1 MARHVRQV
9 QNDDVRHPPRPT
21 LTRMGLAFD
30 SRKQKFTLKT
40 YPMDLKFVVT
50 CYILTKNEKDF
61 VPAQTLC
68 PVNVLFRLPFRAL

>member
-1 MARHVRQV
+1 
-9 QNDDVRHPPRPT
+9 
-21 LTRMGLAFD
+21 
-30 SRKQKFTLKT
+30 
-40 YPMDLKFVVT
+40 MDLKFVVT